1 MLLLSENDQHF
12 FLTLSQEL
20 KSKVETKQVDI
31 ESLNQK
37 GQDLVNNAQ
46 PADQVVIKG
55 NLSSVNIRWNNLLEG
70 IGERQVNKIIQK
82 CIVELLLIQDS

>member
-12 FLTLSQEL
+12 YFTLSQEL

-37 GQDLVNNAQ
+37 GQDLVKNAQ
-46 PADQVVIKG
+46 PADQDVIMG
-55 NLSSVNIRWNNLLEG
+55 NLSSVNIRWNKLLEG
-70 IGERQVNKIIQK
+70 IGERQVSKTIQK